1 MIPPRTLAE
10 IVMLAAV
17 WGASFPIIRSIVP
30 EFGVFALTFLRC
42 AIGAAALAFWMLA
55 RGNPMPHAAQAKWIT
70 WIGMIGNAIPFA
82 LFAWATLQLSASYSS
97 VINALV
103 PVMGA
108 VLAAFMLHERLT
120 LRRSSGVLLGLAGV
134 ALLVGAGPI
143 ALSPTVLLAALAAV
157 VACFGFSYSQMLT
170 KRYAS
175 HISATQLT
183 LGMLVVSAVAL
194 MPFAAAAW
202 PAQMPSAKSWL
213 LLAVLAISNSAFAT
227 TRFMALVVS
236 IGPVRAQTVPLLIPV
251 FGLGWS
257 AAVLAEPLTP
267 LFLAGAAIV
276 MVAVWLVAL
285 EKRSAVRSAVNST
298 TV

>member
-1 MIPPRTLAE
+1 MIPPKTLAE

-17 WGASFPIIRSIVP
+17 WGASFPIIRTIVP
-30 EFGVFALTFLRC
+30 EFGVLALTFLRC
-42 AIGAAALAFWMLA
+42 AIGAAALAAWMLA
-55 RGNPMPHAAQAKWIT
+55 RRMPMPHMTHSKWIVV
-70 WIGMIGNAIPFA
+70 IGMIGNAIPFA
-82 LFAWATLQLSASYSS
+82 LFAWATSKLSASYSA

-108 VLAAFMLHERLT
+108 VLAAWVLHEHLT
-120 LRRSSGVLLGLAGV
+120 VRRTSGVLLGFAGV

-143 ALSPTVLLAALAAV
+143 ALSPVVLLAALAAV
-157 VACFGFSYSQMLT
+157 AACFGFSYSQILT

-175 HISATQLT
+175 HISAAQLT

-194 MPFAAAAW
+194 APFAAFAW
-202 PAQMPSAKSWL
+202 PAKAISATDWL
-213 LLAVLAISNSAFAT
+213 LLAILAISNSAFAT

-251 FGLGWS
+251 FGLAWS
-257 AAVLAEPLTP
+257 AAFLSEKLTP

-285 EKRSAVRSAVNST
+285 EKRVA
-298 TV
+298 